1 MKYLKQISILFGVSI
16 LGDILHVFLPIRIPS
31 SMLGLGILV
40 LLLMTKTI
48 AVEEIEATANFF
60 LSFMPV
66 LFVPA
71 TFELI
76 EKWSLF
82 KSLFFQLLII
92 IVITTFVSMLLSGKV
107 TDYLIDRRK
116 LND

>member
-82 KSLFFQLLII
+82 KSLFFSII
-92 IVITTFVSMLLSGKV
+92 NNYSDNNVREHVALRESYGLSYRSEK
-107 TDYLIDRRK
+107 TQ
-116 LND
+116 